1 MADAAKQAA
10 FDKAVKDPVYMNDQG
25 YMLYNPAVDSNT
37 RCKRR
42 WVDYQR
48 IRADAVNAALSQSSH
63 KDATTKAPFSAIE
76 LQKLMRERYLLYVQC
91 VESKKGQEPQNPFL
105 YPRYV
110 SGSGTFPQS
119 FPALLN
125 PCRFS

>member
-1 MADAAKQAA
+1 MGQNIPSAPHIRHQTGNFCRAGLLCCCFSAELLYILHIMADAAKQAA

-63 KDATTKAPFSAIE
+63 
-76 LQKLMRERYLLYVQC
+76 
-91 VESKKGQEPQNPFL
+91 
-105 YPRYV
+105 
-110 SGSGTFPQS
+110 
-119 FPALLN
+119 
-125 PCRFS
+125 